1 MNNFLKKVI
10 AQSTDDL
17 QIISAICAES
27 KVKISDIK
35 YLPSTKIFL
44 LSVLRID
51 KETDSSKP
59 INSVIKFEFIES
71 SKSKNINQ
79 SNVDLTLEL
88 LAIDY
93 LKNKKNFKINLIF
106 KNNAHIALSTE
117 IIDIT
122 LEDQTDTEKNEPE
135 KKTQDA
141 FVVEA
146 AHILL
151 DSIHLQQHTNIANSK
166 KMKKTDS

>member
-10 AQSTDDL
+10 AQSPDDL

-35 YLPSTKIFL
+35 YLQSNKIFL

-51 KETDSSKP
+51 KETDSNKP

-79 SNVDLTLEL
+79 SNADLTLEL
-88 LAIDY
+88 FAID
-93 LKNKKNFKINLIF
+93 IF
-106 KNNAHIALSTE
+106 KKKENFEIVLLFSKNGIITLSTE
-117 IIDIT
+117 VIDVT
-122 LEDQTDTEKNEPE
+122 LEDQKIENDKSN
-135 KKTQDA
+135 
-141 FVVEA
+141 
-146 AHILL
+146 
-151 DSIHLQQHTNIANSK
+151 
-166 KMKKTDS
+166 

>member
-10 AQSTDDL
+10 AQSPDDL

-51 KETDSSKP
+51 KETNSNKP

-79 SNVDLTLEL
+79 SNADLTLKL
-88 LAIDY
+88 FAID
-93 LKNKKNFKINLIF
+93 IF
-106 KNNAHIALSTE
+106 KKKENFEIVLLFSKNGIITLSTE
-117 IIDIT
+117 VVDVT
-122 LEDQTDTEKNEPE
+122 LEDQKIKN
-135 KKTQDA
+135 D
-141 FVVEA
+141 
-146 AHILL
+146 
-151 DSIHLQQHTNIANSK
+151 
-166 KMKKTDS
+166 

>member
-10 AQSTDDL
+10 AQSPDDL

-51 KETDSSKP
+51 KETDSNKP

-79 SNVDLTLEL
+79 SNTDLTLEL
-88 LAIDY
+88 FAID
-93 LKNKKNFKINLIF
+93 IF
-106 KNNAHIALSTE
+106 KKKENFEIVLLFSKNRIITLSTE
-117 IIDIT
+117 VIDVT
-122 LEDQTDTEKNEPE
+122 LEDQKIENDKSN
-135 KKTQDA
+135 
-141 FVVEA
+141 
-146 AHILL
+146 
-151 DSIHLQQHTNIANSK
+151 
-166 KMKKTDS
+166 

>member
-10 AQSTDDL
+10 AQSPDDL

-44 LSVLRID
+44 LSVLRMD
-51 KETDSSKP
+51 KETANGKP

-79 SNVDLTLEL
+79 SNSNLTLEL
-88 LAIDY
+88 FAID
-93 LKNKKNFKINLIF
+93 IF
-106 KNNAHIALSTE
+106 KKQENFEIVLLFSKNGIITLSTE
-117 IIDIT
+117 VIDVT
-122 LEDQTDTEKNEPE
+122 LEDQKIKN
-135 KKTQDA
+135 D
-141 FVVEA
+141 
-146 AHILL
+146 
-151 DSIHLQQHTNIANSK
+151 
-166 KMKKTDS
+166 

>member
-10 AQSTDDL
+10 AQSPDDL
-17 QIISAICAES
+17 KIISAICAES

-51 KETDSSKP
+51 KETDSNKP

-79 SNVDLTLEL
+79 SNADLTLEL
-88 LAIDY
+88 FAID
-93 LKNKKNFKINLIF
+93 IF
-106 KNNAHIALSTE
+106 KKKENFEIVLLFSKNGIITLSTE
-117 IIDIT
+117 VIDVT
-122 LEDQTDTEKNEPE
+122 LEDQKIENDKSN
-135 KKTQDA
+135 
-141 FVVEA
+141 
-146 AHILL
+146 
-151 DSIHLQQHTNIANSK
+151 
-166 KMKKTDS
+166 

>member
-10 AQSTDDL
+10 AQSPDDL

-79 SNVDLTLEL
+79 SNADLALEL
-88 LAIDY
+88 FAID
-93 LKNKKNFKINLIF
+93 IF
-106 KNNAHIALSTE
+106 KKKENFEIVLLFSKNGIITLSTE
-117 IIDIT
+117 VIDVT
-122 LEDQTDTEKNEPE
+122 LEDQKIENDKSN
-135 KKTQDA
+135 K
-141 FVVEA
+141 
-146 AHILL
+146 L
-151 DSIHLQQHTNIANSK
+151 
-166 KMKKTDS
+166 

>member
-10 AQSTDDL
+10 AQSPDDL

-44 LSVLRID
+44 LSVLRMD
-51 KETDSSKP
+51 KETANGKP

-79 SNVDLTLEL
+79 SNADLTLEL
-88 LAIDY
+88 FAID
-93 LKNKKNFKINLIF
+93 IF
-106 KNNAHIALSTE
+106 KKKENFEIVLLFSKNGIITLSTE
-117 IIDIT
+117 VVDVT
-122 LEDQTDTEKNEPE
+122 LEDQKIKN
-135 KKTQDA
+135 D
-141 FVVEA
+141 
-146 AHILL
+146 
-151 DSIHLQQHTNIANSK
+151 
-166 KMKKTDS
+166 